1 MRRNLAV
8 LETAKQHLIQ
18 QVQDVWCDNTT
29 PKI

>member
-8 LETAKQHLIQ
+8 LKAAKQYLIQ
-18 QVQDVWCDNTT
+18 QVQDVWCDSTA